1 MGPWRDRV
9 VSQYE
14 MRQKE
19 KEKDY
24 RRETIECVDMLTF
37 ESRVPGGGTRLGYK
51 VAHGHSVTASEVVG
65 YDGKH
70 LGSMKKA
77 K

>member
-1 MGPWRDRV
+1 MGPRRDRV

-24 RRETIECVDMLTF
+24 RGETIECVDMLTF
-37 ESRVPGGGTRLGYK
+37 ESRVPGTRRWRTVGVQVGPWSRCDGVGAGGI
-51 VAHGHSVTASEVVG
+51 
-65 YDGKH
+65 
-70 LGSMKKA
+70 
-77 K
+77 